1 MSPAEKVYIF
11 KCTCYHLFYSY
22 ACLFRNLTTSHWDSG
37 VRSRSTFGEGKP
49 TEGLY
54 TVAWKGSAKNGAF
67 EHLDFKGVDDN
78 EGELFSGYINIC

>member
-1 MSPAEKVYIF
+1 MYVLSFILFLRLFIQKF
-11 KCTCYHLFYSY
+11 DHLALGFGRALS
-22 ACLFRNLTTSHWDSG
+22 FD
-37 VRSRSTFGEGKP
+37 FGEGKP